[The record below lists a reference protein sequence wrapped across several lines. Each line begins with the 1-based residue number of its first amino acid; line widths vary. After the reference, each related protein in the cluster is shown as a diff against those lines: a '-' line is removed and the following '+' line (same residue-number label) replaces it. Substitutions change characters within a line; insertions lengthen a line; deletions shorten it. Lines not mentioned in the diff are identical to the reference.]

1 MNDGQLSQKGV
12 VAEKRDLTKHKKTK
26 QMEKV

>member
-12 VAEKRDLTKHKKTK
+12 VAKKREPTKHKKTE
-26 QMEKV
+26 QMGKA